1 MKHGRFF
8 GEQSN
13 FAKINTFLFRLSM
26 KKYNVKMFSD
36 IDIVENGM

>member
-1 MKHGRFF
+1 MNAGRFF
-8 GEQSN
+8 NEQSD
-13 FAKINTFLFRLSM
+13 FAKINNFLFRQDA